1 MKEIHEKV
9 KELKKKAL
17 EIIECKLNGELTTAD
32 LQYLC
37 RCLNEV
43 DDDKNWLMEMTKN
56 LGNGGFNGGFASST
70 PQIGND
76 NKVN

>member
-17 EIIECKLNGELTTAD
+17 EIIESKLNGELTASD
-32 LQYLC
+32 IQSLC

-43 DDDKNWLMEMTKN
+43 DDDKNWLMEISKT
-56 LGNGGFNGGFASST
+56 LGSGGFNGGFATPT

>member
-9 KELKKKAL
+9 KELKRKAL
-17 EIIECKLNGELTTAD
+17 GIIENKLNGELTASD
-32 LQYLC
+32 MQSLC
-37 RCLNEV
+37 HCLNEV
-43 DDDKNWLMEMTKN
+43 DDDKNWLMEITKT
-56 LGNGGFNGGFASST
+56 LGNGGFNSGFASST

>member
-17 EIIECKLNGELTTAD
+17 EIIENKLNGELTTDD
-32 LQYLC
+32 LQSLC
-37 RCLNEV
+37 HSLNEI

-56 LGNGGFNGGFASST
+56 FGNSGFNSIGT
-70 PQIGND
+70 PNTQIGND
-76 NKVN
+76 NKLN

>member
-17 EIIECKLNGELTTAD
+17 EIIESKLNGELTTAD
-32 LQYLC
+32 LQSLC

-56 LGNGGFNGGFASST
+56 LGSGSFNGGFATPT

>member
-17 EIIECKLNGELTTAD
+17 GIIENKLNGELTTSD
-32 LQYLC
+32 LQSLC

-56 LGNGGFNGGFASST
+56 LGNGSFNGGFASST